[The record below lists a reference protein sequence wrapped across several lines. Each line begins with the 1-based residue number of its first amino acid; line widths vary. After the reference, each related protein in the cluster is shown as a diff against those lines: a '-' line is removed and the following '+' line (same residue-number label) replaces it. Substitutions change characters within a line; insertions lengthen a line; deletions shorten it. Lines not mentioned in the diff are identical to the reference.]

1 MKVKKI
7 GIIEIMRRIRLF
19 PENKIKSTESFNTT
33 NSTHRRTHCG
43 TWLSHMTVSVIE
55 FQAQNYTDFWLKL
68 IDSKKLRLF
77 QIRFWYL
84 KMLHFSNIYWTEFHF
99 LLKRYANYHL
109 YINMKLLKKWTLDLK
124 KSQIP
129 VLVLKYSS
137 YKTVFL

>member
-1 MKVKKI
+1 M
-7 GIIEIMRRIRLF
+7 GIIEISGRIWLF
-19 PENKIKSTESFNTT
+19 SANKIKSTESFNTT

-109 YINMKLLKKWTLDLK
+109 YINMKLLKKWTFDLK
-124 KSQIP
+124 KSRF
-129 VLVLKYSS
+129 LVLGVIYSAS
-137 YKTVFL
+137 YSTVFL